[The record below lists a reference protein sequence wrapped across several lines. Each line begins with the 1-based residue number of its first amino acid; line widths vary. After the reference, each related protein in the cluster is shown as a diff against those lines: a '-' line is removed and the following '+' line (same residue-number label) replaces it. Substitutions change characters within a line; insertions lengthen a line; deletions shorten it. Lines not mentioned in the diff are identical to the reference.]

1 MDTGDYNSDEA
12 DDSIRLT
19 IEDSGGEQYSQSR
32 YPDKIGHQRSRSI
45 QQISATNMIPPGGK
59 NISKSAM
66 ENEKRMRREIAN
78 SNERRRM
85 QSINAGFQSLR
96 SLLPHHEGEKLSKA
110 AILQQTS
117 QYIIE
122 LEREKTHLLSQ
133 NSQLKRTLGQHELA
147 SGDGNEIACAG
158 QGGAIKKRK
167 LTDNVITLQTISDSS
182 DEGLGSMSPEPV
194 TLLNNAAKSTA
205 VAATAYISTTSKEL
219 TELKASLETERKRRM
234 LAEERLRQVTGQYY
248 PATTATANQYAVHRG
263 EVIEHTDNIREEHE
277 MAVSII
283 NDPLKLQVVEIDAL
297 PAVGQTQVVVC
308 SPLGEVMDIQEDEVV
323 ETITEDMIQE
333 DMRDEVIIKEEIAEY
348 VEVPSRLQPI
358 LEAAI
363 KAEPKV
369 EVERINATLTKLKD
383 DAKDA
388 SQQGNSGRMYLTSTS
403 RQNLETIVE
412 AIRHLEGDHLFAENT
427 GVTEQQKKQQVTTQ
441 AQVVTVQ
448 QEVPLALTNKPSQRK
463 QLSVDLSPFLQLKK
477 APAVS
482 VEAVAGNTSTT
493 AKSSSSSSSSISS
506 VGTNNSSSVSGT
518 CSNTT
523 YLVAGSGTLK
533 VQAPASVAAVSVAT
547 PVSTAPALVQSQS
560 APTASASSS
569 ASSSSQTSTP
579 VTIAAAL
586 KQCRPGVIVAKQI
599 SS

>member
-1 MDTGDYNSDEA
+1 MSAVFCKTEEEIIVDTGDYNSDEA

-263 EVIEHTDNIREEHE
+263 E
-277 MAVSII
+277 
-283 NDPLKLQVVEIDAL
+283 VVEIDAL